1 MSQQRMKLEV
11 LLATINQATGPL
23 KAITKGSTET
33 AKALKEARA
42 RLRELND
49 TQKNMD
55 GFRKLDKDIG
65 ITANQMKAAQQRVK
79 ELKLEMAATG
89 KPTAAMT
96 REMNKAVKEARS
108 LKDRHGELIIKQQ
121 QLRTELNGSGMDTRK
136 LAEHQRTLKTD
147 IANATSAVER
157 QTAALKQQSD
167 IAARMHAARAA
178 RDKGLQTRDQI
189 AGAGAST
196 MAAGVAM
203 GMPIIKTVK
212 DFSSVESALTQLKI
226 SMMDSSGKISAGFD
240 QIAQKAEDLGGKLP
254 GTTEEFVRMSTML
267 KNQGMAP
274 EDIINGGLE
283 ASAYLSVVMEG
294 EKERTAEIVAKVRE
308 AHGLA
313 GDQLPQ
319 AADLIKRA
327 NTGFGLT
334 EDQIFEAMKYVATDL
349 NAKGMVGNIDYMKQF
364 LAIEGVMAQK
374 GLEGSSFGTNFSH
387 MLKSMAMAE
396 NKLVGAK
403 GAEGQYV
410 RGLLEAKNIKFNF
423 FKDGQ
428 FAGFENMVA
437 ELEKLKVFS
446 DQDQERILKKL
457 FDTEGMRPALT
468 LLKEGVSGFKEAIA
482 TMDAQA
488 SLEDRIEISLGTL
501 ANTYEAMGGSA
512 NKLSTTLG
520 AVLAPT
526 LKETFE
532 TVGSVLEKITEW
544 AKEHLVLVAFIL
556 KTVAALAILSII
568 IGSLLLAIA
577 AIMGPLVIAR
587 YGFALLGIKGAA
599 LVPILKGIGTA
610 IMLIGRMLLLNPIGL
625 LITGIAVAALLI
637 YKYWGPIKGFF
648 SRLWDAI
655 TERFNRFIKPIKAAL
670 SAVGEWFGNSNGG
683 PQLAGAGA
691 GGGMVSVKPVAPIR
705 AGGSSVQHNNYSP
718 SITVNPSPGMNEE
731 ELAAKIKREIENDR
745 HTWMARNRSSLKD
758 RE

>member
-23 KAITKGSTET
+23 KAITKGSSET

-49 TQKNMD
+49 AQKNMD
-55 GFRKLDKDIG
+55 GFRKLDKDIS

-79 ELKLEMAATG
+79 ELKLEMDATG
-89 KPTAAMT
+89 KPTAAMS
-96 REMNKAVKEARS
+96 REFNKAVKEARS
-108 LKDRHGELIIKQQ
+108 LKDRHGELIAKQQ

-147 IANATSAVER
+147 IANATTQVER

-167 IAARMHAARAA
+167 IAARMQAARAA

-203 GMPIIKTVK
+203 GLPVLKAINDFREFESAMVGVAKQMDGARDANGNLTRSYYDMADAIKDMSERIPLTSVEIARLVEGAARMGIQGKENLLIFTEQAAIMASAFDLPVDQVAEDMGMMRGLYKIPIESIHELGDAINWLDDNAQSQGGDIINVMKRIAGTAGIVNMSFRDAAALGSTFLSLGASEEVAATATNAMITRLTNAPILATANRYREGLKMLNLEASTLQKNMNADATGTILDVLDRIKALPGDKQLEAATRIFGIEYGDDASKLAQNLEEYRRQLKLTKDQAAHGSMLREARARNAALDSQLEMAKSSIFNSSSELGQQLKPVLVDILGIIRDVTHAVRDWVKEHPVLAGAIIKTV
-212 DFSSVESALTQLKI
+212 
-226 SMMDSSGKISAGFD
+226 
-240 QIAQKAEDLGGKLP
+240 
-254 GTTEEFVRMSTML
+254 
-267 KNQGMAP
+267 
-274 EDIINGGLE
+274 
-283 ASAYLSVVMEG
+283 
-294 EKERTAEIVAKVRE
+294 
-308 AHGLA
+308 
-313 GDQLPQ
+313 
-319 AADLIKRA
+319 
-327 NTGFGLT
+327 
-334 EDQIFEAMKYVATDL
+334 
-349 NAKGMVGNIDYMKQF
+349 
-364 LAIEGVMAQK
+364 
-374 GLEGSSFGTNFSH
+374 
-387 MLKSMAMAE
+387 
-396 NKLVGAK
+396 
-403 GAEGQYV
+403 
-410 RGLLEAKNIKFNF
+410 
-423 FKDGQ
+423 
-428 FAGFENMVA
+428 
-437 ELEKLKVFS
+437 
-446 DQDQERILKKL
+446 
-457 FDTEGMRPALT
+457 
-468 LLKEGVSGFKEAIA
+468 
-482 TMDAQA
+482 
-488 SLEDRIEISLGTL
+488 
-501 ANTYEAMGGSA
+501 
-512 NKLSTTLG
+512 
-520 AVLAPT
+520 AVL
-526 LKETFE
+526 
-532 TVGSVLEKITEW
+532 S
-544 AKEHLVLVAFIL
+544 IL
-556 KTVAALAILSII
+556 AII
-568 IGSLLLAIA
+568 IGGLLLAIA
-577 AIMGPLVIAR
+577 AIIGPLVIAR

-599 LVPILKGIGTA
+599 LVPILKGIGTT
-610 IMLIGRMLLLNPIGL
+610 IMFIGRMLLLNPIGL

-683 PQLAGAGA
+683 PQLVGAGA

-745 HTWMARNRSSLKD
+745 HTWMARNRSSLRD

>member
-23 KAITKGSTET
+23 KAITKGSNET
-33 AKALKEARA
+33 AKALKDARA

-49 TQKNMD
+49 AQKNLD
-55 GFRKLDKDIG
+55 GFRKLDKDIS

-79 ELKLEMAATG
+79 ELKLEMDAAG
-89 KPTAAMT
+89 KPTAAMS
-96 REMNKAVKEARS
+96 REFNKAVKEARS
-108 LKDRHGELIIKQQ
+108 LKDRHGELIAKQQ
-121 QLRTELNGSGMDTRK
+121 LLRTELNGSGMDTRK

-203 GMPIIKTVK
+203 GLPVLKAINDFREFESAMVGVSKQVEGTRDANGNLTRSYYEMGEAIKDMSERIPLTSLEIARLVEGAARMGIQGKENLLIFTEQAAIMASAFDLPVDQVAEDIGMMRGLYKIPIESIHELGDAINWLDDNAQSQGGAIINVMKRIAGTAGMVNMGFRDAAALGSTFLSLGASEEVAATATNAMITRLTNAPILATAKRYSEGLKMLNLEASTLQRNMNADATGTILDVLDRIKALPGDKQLEAATRIFGIEYGDDASKLAQNLEEYRRQLKLTKDQAAQGSMLREARARNAALDSQIEMAKSSIFNSSSELGQQLKPVLVDILGIIRDVTHAVRDWVKEHPVLAGSIIKTV
-212 DFSSVESALTQLKI
+212 
-226 SMMDSSGKISAGFD
+226 
-240 QIAQKAEDLGGKLP
+240 
-254 GTTEEFVRMSTML
+254 
-267 KNQGMAP
+267 
-274 EDIINGGLE
+274 
-283 ASAYLSVVMEG
+283 
-294 EKERTAEIVAKVRE
+294 
-308 AHGLA
+308 
-313 GDQLPQ
+313 
-319 AADLIKRA
+319 
-327 NTGFGLT
+327 
-334 EDQIFEAMKYVATDL
+334 
-349 NAKGMVGNIDYMKQF
+349 
-364 LAIEGVMAQK
+364 
-374 GLEGSSFGTNFSH
+374 
-387 MLKSMAMAE
+387 
-396 NKLVGAK
+396 
-403 GAEGQYV
+403 
-410 RGLLEAKNIKFNF
+410 
-423 FKDGQ
+423 
-428 FAGFENMVA
+428 
-437 ELEKLKVFS
+437 
-446 DQDQERILKKL
+446 
-457 FDTEGMRPALT
+457 
-468 LLKEGVSGFKEAIA
+468 
-482 TMDAQA
+482 
-488 SLEDRIEISLGTL
+488 
-501 ANTYEAMGGSA
+501 
-512 NKLSTTLG
+512 
-520 AVLAPT
+520 AVL
-526 LKETFE
+526 
-532 TVGSVLEKITEW
+532 S
-544 AKEHLVLVAFIL
+544 IL
-556 KTVAALAILSII
+556 AII

-610 IMLIGRMLLLNPIGL
+610 IMFIGRMLLLNPIGL

-705 AGGSSVQHNNYSP
+705 AGGGSVQHNNYSP
-718 SITVNPSPGMNEE
+718 SITVNPSPGMNED